1 MAKKTTKE
9 LIGDFIDLD
18 MQLQTA
24 TDDEAVVLSSAMEV
38 TKKDIGR
45 KLDNIDH
52 FMVNIDRKMHL
63 IDAEVEAYNAEI
75 QRLKLRRKATMSLK
89 DYFNKTLIPMVVE
102 ELGDDN
108 GVYETNTA
116 RYKLYE
122 TFGPAAVTDETIVP
136 DEYKVVK
143 MVESIDKKKARAELT
158 KGVDIPGFHIEKV
171 KRVRRS

>member
-1 MAKKTTKE
+1 MGKVEQAIDK
-9 LIGDFIDLD
+9 LIRSLESIGYS
-18 MQLQTA
+18 T
-24 TDDEAVVLSSAMEV
+24 DEAVN
-38 TKKDIGR
+38 K
-45 KLDNIDH
+45 
-52 FMVNIDRKMHL
+52 VNNDLENAK
-63 IDAEVEAYNAEI
+63 AEVEAYNAEI